1 MKNSPFLREA
11 AVWLKAAGVPAERA
25 DGAAFTAHQRKDADA
40 VRAYGEAEEAAT
52 RASTAITVEAA
63 FNPSL
68 QGLRHTVWCAA
79 FVVYMQRHHAD
90 LLPLALEPKPESA
103 SWEDVLREAEAA
115 RLGPA

>member
-1 MKNSPFLREA
+1 MAPSGIRS
-11 AVWLKAAGVPAERA
+11 AEWP
-25 DGAAFTAHQRKDADA
+25 
-40 VRAYGEAEEAAT
+40 EAEEAAT

-63 FNPSL
+63 FNPAL

-90 LLPLALEPKPESA
+90 LLPASLKPKPDGA

-115 RLGPA
+115 RLGAA